1 MVDRACLIPWS
12 SAEKMLDPGV
22 RRQEPEVSGAGIK
35 KAHEVTVGF
44 SVTDPHGEPFCHGG
58 RSLLSWSVVPAGALN
73 KAVVDGLIFS
83 HFSLRHG

>member
-44 SVTDPHGEPFCHGG
+44 SVTDP
-58 RSLLSWSVVPAGALN
+58 SV
-73 KAVVDGLIFS
+73 
-83 HFSLRHG
+83 